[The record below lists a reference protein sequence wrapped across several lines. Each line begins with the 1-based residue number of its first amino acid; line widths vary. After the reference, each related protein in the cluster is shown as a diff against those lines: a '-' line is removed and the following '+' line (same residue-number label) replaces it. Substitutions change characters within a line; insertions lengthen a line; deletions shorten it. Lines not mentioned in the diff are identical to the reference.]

1 MSSEEDSGQS
11 FLNSSYVFLYCKI
24 ETTSWMQSI
33 EPSAL
38 IKIIWRYLLLFFFL
52 TEFADIALHLNNFL
66 LSDVFFLLPSSHSVF
81 LLTSLWSSHKLLIH
95 FTHIT
100 LDLCFSCDVSSLSLY
115 SFQFKPLFQDFFFF
129 IFYIFYYYYYLSCSL
144 FLSFMCHPFLL
155 HNPFSP
161 VLMGP
166 PNFIISVPL
175 LSVSA
180 SPMEIQSKITFP
192 PDPSKKNLLLIFLQ
206 LSSFPSIN
214 NYYPFPLPWNVTYV
228 VECLY

>member
-115 SFQFKPLFQDFFFF
+115 SFQFKPLFQDFFF
-129 IFYIFYYYYYLSCSL
+129 
-144 FLSFMCHPFLL
+144 SFSTF
-155 HNPFSP
+155 FTIIIIYP
-161 VLMGP
+161 VLC
-166 PNFIISVPL
+166 S
-175 LSVSA
+175 SVSCV
-180 SPMEIQSKITFP
+180 ILFFCITH
-192 PDPSKKNLLLIFLQ
+192 SH
-206 LSSFPSIN
+206 
-214 NYYPFPLPWNVTYV
+214 
-228 VECLY
+228 LY